1 MDGKHYHQQS
11 NHPASPNE
19 TEIPLIALVGQ
30 PNMGKSTLFNLLTGL
45 NQHVGNWPGK
55 TVELR
60 KGQFFLESNPVH
72 LVDLPGTYSLTANSP
87 EELVA
92 REFIIHEKP
101 AVVIAVVS
109 AANLEH
115 SLSLVAELL
124 ALPAPIVVALN
135 MVDVAEQEGI
145 SIDIQALSAALGL
158 PVIPMVASKTIGVKD
173 LLAVVSNV
181 MKSGSNLTPNTPHI
195 RADHREVLQQM
206 SVLIANKVPDTYPL
220 NWVALKLLEGD
231 DEITQ
236 MMQKVLTA
244 DEFSRVEEL
253 LRQHDDA
260 YMAVASGRYEWIN
273 QLLATTMQ
281 QRKIGALGLT
291 ARLDRWAT
299 HPFWGMLILGLILGL
314 VYWLTFAIGNP
325 IQGWLDEK
333 TIMPLG
339 DLVSTGLSTAPAWFN
354 SMIVDGIIGG
364 VGSVITFLPILVIF
378 FAAFA
383 FLEDVGYLARAAYM
397 MDRFMHI
404 MGLHGKSFL
413 PLFLGFGCN
422 VPAIMGTRVID
433 TWSSRLVTILVA
445 PFVPCATKMAVVAF
459 LASAFFGKNALWVM
473 LGLLALSM
481 LALVINGLLLNRTL
495 FKGQRSSFIMEMPL
509 YHKPNLRT
517 ILLEVW
523 QHSKSFLRK
532 AGSLI
537 LVTMLIVWVFSYLPN
552 RELDSSYLASF
563 GRLLEPFGKWMGFDW
578 RLLVALITSFP
589 AKENT
594 IATLGVLMGST
605 EGAGLAEVLADN
617 FSTASAISFLV
628 VTMLFIPCLATVAV
642 QKQETRSWGWTLFGI
657 AIMLVLSVLGG
668 VTTYHLAL
676 LVGL

>member
-1 MDGKHYHQQS
+1 MDSKQHDLI
-11 NHPASPNE
+11 NNRPASPNE
-19 TEIPLIALVGQ
+19 IEIPLVALVGQ
-30 PNMGKSTLFNLLTGL
+30 PNLGKSTLFNLLTGL

-60 KGQFFLESNPVH
+60 KGHFTLESNLAQ

-92 REFIIHEKP
+92 REFIIREKP
-101 AVVIAVVS
+101 SVVIAVVS

-115 SLSLVAELL
+115 SLYLVAELL
-124 ALPAPIVVALN
+124 ALSAPIVVALN

-145 SIDIQALSAALGL
+145 SLDIQTLSAALGL
-158 PVIPMVASKTIGVKD
+158 PVIPMVASKAIGVKD
-173 LLAVVSNV
+173 LLAEVSRV
-181 MKSGSNLTPNTPHI
+181 MKSGSTLTPNAPHI
-195 RADHREVLQQM
+195 RADHQEVLQQM
-206 SVLIANKVPDTYPL
+206 STLIANKVPEAYPQ

-231 DEITQ
+231 AEITQ
-236 MMQKVLTA
+236 MIQKALTA
-244 DEFSRVEEL
+244 EAFAKVEEL
-253 LRQHDDA
+253 LREHDDA
-260 YMAVASGRYEWIN
+260 YMAVASGRYDWIN
-273 QLLATTMQ
+273 RLLAAAMQ

-291 ARLDRWAT
+291 TRLDRWAT
-299 HPFWGMLILGLILGL
+299 HPLWGMLILGLILGL
-314 VYWLTFAIGNP
+314 VYWLTFAIGSP

-333 TIMPLG
+333 VMVPLG
-339 DLVSTGLSTAPAWFN
+339 ELASFWLRNAPAWFS

-378 FAAFA
+378 FATFA
-383 FLEDVGYLARAAYM
+383 FLEDVGYMARAAYM
-397 MDRFMHI
+397 MDKFMHI

-459 LASAFFGKNALWVM
+459 LASAFFGKNAVWVM
-473 LGLLALSM
+473 LGMLALSM
-481 LALVINGLLLNRTL
+481 LALVISGLLLNRTI
-495 FKGQRSSFIMEMPL
+495 FKGQRSSFIMEIPL

-517 ILLEVW
+517 ILLDIW

-532 AGSLI
+532 AGGVI
-537 LVTMLIVWVFSYLPN
+537 LVMMLIVWVFSYLPN
-552 RELDSSYLASF
+552 GELDSSYLARF
-563 GRLLEPFGKWMGFDW
+563 GRFLEPFGKWMGFDW
-578 RLLVALITSFP
+578 RLLVAMITSFP

-594 IATLGVLMGST
+594 IATLGVLMGSA
-605 EGAGLAEVLADN
+605 EGAGLAELLAAN
-617 FSTASAISFLV
+617 FSTASALSFLV

-657 AIMLVLSVLGG
+657 AIMLGLSVVGG
-668 VTTYHLAL
+668 VTTYHLAV